1 MNKKVV
7 LRIIKSN
14 KYLILPINKNLIIF
28 LNLKFLP
35 KY

>member
-14 KYLILPINKNLIIF
+14 KYLILSINKNLIIF